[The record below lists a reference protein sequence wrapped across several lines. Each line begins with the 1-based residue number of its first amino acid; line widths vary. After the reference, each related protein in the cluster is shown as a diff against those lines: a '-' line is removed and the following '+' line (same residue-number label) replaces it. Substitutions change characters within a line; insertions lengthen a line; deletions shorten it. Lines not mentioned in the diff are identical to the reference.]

1 MFSRYFIYLFPF
13 IFTIILVTLAYVM
26 GYALMALYASVF
38 NYTVMYYIALEN
50 KVS

>member
-1 MFSRYFIYLFPF
+1 MFSKSFIYLFPF
-13 IFTIILVTLAYVM
+13 LFTIILITVAYVM
-26 GYALMALYASVF
+26 GYTLIALFASVF